1 MKTLLMRAW
10 RRFGAYGLALAAALA
25 TAWAVR
31 EHVGQGEP
39 EPVAANAPVVERLV
53 AAEDLAAGTRLDE
66 SHLQRRQVPAA
77 WAPRASLDPLAAQAL
92 LGAVLS
98 ADIDAGEIILPAH
111 LLGQPAGQASTAPA
125 ALALPAGM
133 RALNV
138 TVADLGPLAGRLRVG
153 DSVDV
158 YASFVHDGKRNAAP
172 VLLAAGPVRRRAGRR
187 WRAGHGERHA
197 GGPPRGCPAL
207 RRCPTG
213 RHPDGH
219 AASPGR
225 RGGRGRRGSGRS
237 GRLAGH
243 ARRIPSGGRRCHPLR
258 RPAGRPGAA
267 RCGRRIRRRGRR
279 GCDMALN
286 RYRLAAML
294 GLCGCLAGVQAQTIL
309 VELEVGK
316 AGCCPTGRAA
326 RGDRQRAGIARGRRR
341 RAGNR
346 HFRPRRGRVLGACL
360 DGRWTAHRLCVQ
372 SRASRRGAPTC
383 RGRGAARAHSVGP
396 EHARRRQHR
405 HRRRRSVRPGPR
417 PHRRAGRALSVS
429 AGPHGTGR
437 LGPHGAAGRAGRG
450 DPDLAPA

>member
-10 RRFGAYGLALAAALA
+10 RRFGAGLALAAALA

-125 ALALPAGM
+125 AQLALPAGM

-172 VLLAAGPVRRRAGRR
+172 VLLAAGSCPSARRPTMARR
-187 WRAGHGERHA
+187 TRRTPCWRSA
-197 GGPPRGCPAL
+197 RGCPAL

-279 GCDMALN
+279 GATW
-286 RYRLAAML
+286 R
-294 GLCGCLAGVQAQTIL
+294 
-309 VELEVGK
+309 
-316 AGCCPTGRAA
+316 
-326 RGDRQRAGIARGRRR
+326 
-341 RAGNR
+341 
-346 HFRPRRGRVLGACL
+346 
-360 DGRWTAHRLCVQ
+360 
-372 SRASRRGAPTC
+372 
-383 RGRGAARAHSVGP
+383 
-396 EHARRRQHR
+396 
-405 HRRRRSVRPGPR
+405 
-417 PHRRAGRALSVS
+417 
-429 AGPHGTGR
+429 
-437 LGPHGAAGRAGRG
+437 
-450 DPDLAPA
+450 